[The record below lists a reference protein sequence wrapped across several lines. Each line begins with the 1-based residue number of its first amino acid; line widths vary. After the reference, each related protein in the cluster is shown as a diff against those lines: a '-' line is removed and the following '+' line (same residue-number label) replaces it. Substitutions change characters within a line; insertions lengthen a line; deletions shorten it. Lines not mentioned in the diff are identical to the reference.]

1 MAVHVPPWSW
11 RALGFVGGFVI
22 LIWVALSWLHANAIR
37 EEFLLPRPAQDGFPL
52 EVLSNEAGRIVMTR
66 TSESEREGFWGLE
79 AEDSYAQVTTIVRI
93 DDDTVERGVRTLEGE
108 IRAGASVRMNADAYT
123 GDPLVAH
130 GLGFEDNFP
139 IPSDIGPHDAWFIDG
154 RRSTW
159 VIFVHGRGVDR
170 LGESLRIIP
179 GLVEQGFPIVSMT
192 YRGDLD
198 ATPNPSG
205 MRLWGLDEWKDVEA
219 AVELVKRKGA
229 KDVVLVGS
237 GFGASIVSTFL
248 YESEAIT
255 EVRGVIYDSP
265 MIDLEGVVSRWAS
278 ERSTPRPI
286 AWLGRRLTTIR
297 FGMEWN
303 LLDQTSRTE
312 YFDVPMLLLV
322 GGEDPVT
329 PIEELVAFGE
339 NLGDLADIERFEQ
352 GGNTDLWNIDVE
364 RYERVVADFLFK
376 IVGPE

>member
-1 MAVHVPPWSW
+1 MGF
-11 RALGFVGGFVI
+11 LGAFVV

-37 EEFLLPRPAQDGFPL
+37 EEFLLPRPAQTGFPL
-52 EVLSNEAGRIVMTR
+52 DVLSNEAGRIVVTR
-66 TSESEREGFWGLE
+66 TPQTERAGFWGLE
-79 AEDSYAQVTTIVRI
+79 TEDSYAQVTTIVSI
-93 DDDTVERGVRTLEGE
+93 GDETVERGIRTLDGE
-108 IRAGASVRMNADAYT
+108 IAAGAVARMNADAYT
-123 GDPLVAH
+123 RDPLFAL

-139 IPSDIGPHDAWFIDG
+139 IPADIGPHDAWFIDG

-170 LGESLRIIP
+170 LSESLRIIP

-192 YRGDLD
+192 YRGDID

-205 MRLWGLDEWKDVEA
+205 MRLWGLDEWKDIEA
-219 AVELVKRKGA
+219 AVELAQRKGA

-248 YESEAIT
+248 HESEAIAA
-255 EVRGVIYDSP
+255 VRGVIFDSP

-278 ERSTPRPI
+278 DRSTPWPI

-303 LLDQTSRTE
+303 VLDQTERTE
-312 YFDVPMLLLV
+312 GFDVPMLLLF
-322 GGEDPVT
+322 GGQDPVT
-329 PIEELVAFGE
+329 PIDELVAFGDA
-339 NLGDLADIERFEQ
+339 LGALATVERFEQ
-352 GGNTDLWNIDVE
+352 GGNADLWNIDVE
-364 RYERVVADFLFK
+364 RYEGLIAEFLFR
-376 IVGPE
+376 IIGPE